1 MLSANIK
8 LIIFDFDGTLNFDKL
23 RNYVTVR
30 RIIARFRLD
39 QYNITPLAMEE
50 ARCVPPNARKGAK
63 ARVETL
69 QFLKYW
75 NPRAFPLCKRVWIY
89 LNFEWEYARVGKQYL
104 FLFPGVVDLLKDLHA
119 AGYYLGI
126 ATNRGSGTVKK
137 QLKLAGIFQFFT
149 GIYGYNNCQRG
160 KPDPEMIF
168 RNIRVVRKKHKV
180 RVRPPETLMV
190 GDSLNEDVKAGS
202 SAGAYTAWITRI
214 RMNLKEELPIK
225 PTLVIPDVLA
235 LRNSLRKMGKK
246 EPSL

>member
-1 MLSANIK
+1 MPPSKIK
-8 LIIFDFDGTLNFDKL
+8 LIVFDFDGTLNNDKL

-39 QYNITPLAMEE
+39 RYKITPLAMED
-50 ARCVPPNARKGAK
+50 ARGVPAIARKGAK

-75 NPRAFPLCKRVWIY
+75 NPRAFPRWKRAWIY

-137 QLKLAGIFQFFT
+137 QFKLAGLLPFFA
-149 GIYGYNNCQRG
+149 GIYGYNNTRRG

-168 RNIRVVRKKHKV
+168 RNIRVVRKKHNVVV
-180 RVRPPETLMV
+180 RMPETLMV
-190 GDSLNEDVKAGS
+190 GDNFNEDIKAGS
-202 SAGAYTAWITRI
+202 SAGALTAWVVNRQVKTQD
-214 RMNLKEELPIK
+214 NLPIK
-225 PTLVIPDVLA
+225 PNFLIPSVNA
-235 LRNSLRKMGKK
+235 LRETL
-246 EPSL
+246 L